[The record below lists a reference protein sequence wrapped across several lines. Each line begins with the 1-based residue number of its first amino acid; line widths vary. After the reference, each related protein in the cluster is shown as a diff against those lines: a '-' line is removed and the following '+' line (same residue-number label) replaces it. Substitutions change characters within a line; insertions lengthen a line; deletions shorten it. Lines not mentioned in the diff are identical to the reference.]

1 MPALRLRAE
10 PLSTD
15 LRGGGIL
22 ADVWLACLLAS
33 AIGLAGLAACVR
45 AGEWRRHWVLG
56 VALALAPWLTL
67 AAAPGPGSAPSPPS
81 VREPGITVGSGA
93 CRACHPAEHA
103 SWRSSFHRTM
113 TQRAAGEAILAPEG
127 DAVLEVPGGRAR
139 ISHRRGELH
148 VEVPDPEVLARGPA
162 RGAAPTVQRR
172 VVLTTGSHHYQAY
185 WFEGSRPGELR
196 AAPFVWHREA
206 ERYLPRHDVFLQPPD
221 APDALVRWNSN
232 CLACHATFAEPR
244 HDDDRDAFDTRVVE
258 LGVACEACHGP
269 GGAHVD
275 HYGDPLARVFRPEV
289 AEHIVDP
296 RALDKARS
304 SMICGQ
310 CHSYALPRDEDEWWT
325 HGYAR
330 TFSAGQ
336 DLAESRLLLTRAAF
350 DGGAHR
356 SIRAA
361 GESLFWEDGTIR
373 VGGRELNGLV
383 ESACFSRGQG
393 ERQLGCVDCH
403 ELHGDEA
410 DPAWKNDQLAP
421 EARTNAICASCHAG
435 LDDRAHTQHAGPIAC
450 ASCHMPRVSYA
461 LFRAQVSH
469 RVDVPQVGPFD
480 GRPPACNLCHLDR
493 TLAWTARELATR
505 WGRGDPDEP
514 NLPDYPSEEP
524 LAYGIDRALRGD
536 AATRVVLA
544 DHLLA
549 PEAIATVGDHFQV
562 PVLATLLDD
571 PYSAVRFVAARALV
585 EHGDL
590 SPGEYDFL
598 APSSARRAI
607 AERLL
612 ARFEAASHPDR
623 LDAPELLL
631 PKGALDRARLAAW
644 LARRDDRTIV
654 LAE

>member
-1 MPALRLRAE
+1 M
-10 PLSTD
+10 
-15 LRGGGIL
+15 
-22 ADVWLACLLAS
+22 WLACLLAS
-33 AIGLAGLAACVR
+33 GVGLAGLAACVP
-45 AGEWRRHWVLG
+45 AGERRRHVALG
-56 VALALAPWLTL
+56 AALALAPWLTL
-67 AAAPGPGSAPSPPS
+67 AAAPEPTPPPSPPS
-81 VREPGITVGSGA
+81 LREPGTTVGSGA

-103 SWRSSFHRTM
+103 SWRHSYHHTM

-127 DAVLEVPGGRAR
+127 DAVLEVRGGRAR
-139 ISHRRGELH
+139 ISHRGGELH
-148 VEVPDPEVLARGPA
+148 VEVPDPEALARGVA
-162 RGAAPTVQRR
+162 VGLAPTVQRR

-185 WFEGSRPGELR
+185 WFEGARPGELR

-244 HDDDRDAFDTRVVE
+244 HDEGRDAFDTRVVE
-258 LGVACEACHGP
+258 LGIACEACHGP
-269 GGAHVD
+269 GGVHVD
-275 HYGDPLARVFRPEV
+275 HYSDPFARAFRSEV
-289 AEHIVDP
+289 AQHVVDP

-330 TFSAGQ
+330 TFSAGE

-350 DGGAHR
+350 EGGAHR
-356 SIRAA
+356 SIEAA
-361 GESLFWEDGTIR
+361 SESLFWEDGTIR

-383 ESACFSRGQG
+383 ESACFSRGDG

-403 ELHGDEA
+403 ELHGDAA
-410 DPAWKNDQLAP
+410 DPAWRDDQLLP
-421 EARTNAICASCHAG
+421 EARTDAICTSCHTG
-435 LDDRAHTQHAGPIAC
+435 FDDQAHTQHAGSVGC

-461 LFRAQVSH
+461 LYRAQVSH
-469 RVDVPQVGPFD
+469 RVDVPRVGPFE

-505 WGRGDPDEP
+505 WGPAPDRSRP
-514 NLPDYPSEEP
+514 PTPSGES
-524 LAYGIDRALRGD
+524 LAYAIDRALRGD

-549 PEAIATVGDHFQV
+549 PEAIATVGDAFQL
-562 PVLATLLDD
+562 PILATLLDD

-585 EHGDL
+585 DHGDL
-590 SPGEYDFL
+590 APGEYDFL
-598 APSSARRAI
+598 APSPARRAI

-612 ARFEAASHPDR
+612 ARFEGLAHPDR
-623 LDAPELLL
+623 AELLL
-631 PKGALDRARLAAW
+631 PRGALDRARLADW
-644 LARRDDRTIV
+644 LARRDDRPIF